1 MSLPRVTTALCSLAA
16 LALIVAGCGG
26 GGSSNTTTNG
36 ENAASSSEAPASS
49 GSGMTVSTG
58 EVPGLGTVLVDSE
71 GLTVYQFAKDQGSTS
86 SCYGACEQGWPPV
99 IAKGKPSGEGEMA
112 SQLGTTK
119 RKDGTMQVTFAGHPL
134 YTYAGD
140 TEPGE
145 ANGNESTA
153 FGGKWS
159 ALNESGEVVSGSA
172 GGGSAA
178 APEESEGSAS
188 GGSESSGGGYG
199 Y

>member
-1 MSLPRVTTALCSLAA
+1 MSRSRLTTALLSLVVFA
-16 LALIVAGCGG
+16 LVVAGCGG
-26 GGSSNTTTNG
+26 GSSNSNTATAG
-36 ENAASSSEAPASS
+36 ENSASS
-49 GSGMTVSTG
+49 GSEGTVSAAG
-58 EVPGLGTVLVDSE
+58 ISGLGTVLVNSE
-71 GLTVYQFAKDQGSTS
+71 GLTVYMFAKDNGTTS

-99 IAKGKPSGEGEMA
+99 IAEGKPSAGEGAMS

-119 RKDGTMQVTFAGHPL
+119 RKDGSMQVTYAGHPL

-140 TEPGE
+140 TAPGE

-159 ALNESGEVVSGSA
+159 AMDEAGEAVA
-172 GGGSAA
+172 GTAT
-178 APEESEGSAS
+178 
-188 GGSESSGGGYG
+188 GGSEEGTSESSSGGYG

>member
-1 MSLPRVTTALCSLAA
+1 MSLSRVTTALFSLAA
-16 LALIVAGCGG
+16 LVLVVAGCGG
-26 GGSSNTTTNG
+26 GGSSRTS
-36 ENAASSSEAPASS
+36 ASAETSAS
-49 GSGMTVSTG
+49 GGGAMTVSSG
-58 EVPGLGTVLVDSE
+58 EIPGMGTVLVDSE
-71 GLTVYQFAKDQGSTS
+71 GLTVYEFAKDQGSTS

-99 IAKGKPSGEGEMA
+99 IAEGKPTGEGALA

-140 TEPGE
+140 SEPGE
-145 ANGNESTA
+145 ANGNGSTA

-159 ALNESGEVVSGSA
+159 VMDEAGEPVASTA
-172 GGGSAA
+172 GGGSEE
-178 APEESEGSAS
+178 APTEETSEGSS
-188 GGSESSGGGYG
+188 GGYG